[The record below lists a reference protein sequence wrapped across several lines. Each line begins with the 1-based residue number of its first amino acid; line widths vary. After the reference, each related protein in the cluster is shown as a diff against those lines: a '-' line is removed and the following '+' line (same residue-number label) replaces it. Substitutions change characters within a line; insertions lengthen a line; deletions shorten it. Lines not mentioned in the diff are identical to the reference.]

1 MADTPDIPQ
10 ESSVPAEIQRLL
22 QCEPGVGFAIVDG
35 EGVVRFAN
43 ARSAELFLQSK
54 PEAAINMSL
63 EKLFGKE
70 WAAERMAVLRQVSA
84 TGKPAIIRH
93 IRHGKQIQSTLRLLS
108 EPEDEEILYLVVTT
122 EGEQDP
128 AHPDAFEIVESKLA
142 HLGPLEPLTRRE
154 MEVLALIG
162 HGMSTKEIADTL
174 HRSPRT
180 VERHCDGLREKL
192 QTANRVQLAEFARAA
207 GLRVEDANLKRV

>member
-1 MADTPDIPQ
+1 MSETPHNPPD
-10 ESSVPAEIQRLL
+10 SSVPAEIHRLL
-22 QCEPGVGFAIVDG
+22 HCEPGVGFAIVDG
-35 EGVVRFAN
+35 EGIVRFAN
-43 ARSAELFLQSK
+43 PRSAELFLQAK
-54 PEAAINMSL
+54 PEAAVNQSL
-63 EKLFGKE
+63 EQLFGKE
-70 WAAERMAVLRQVSA
+70 WAEERMTVLRKVSA

-108 EPEDEEILYLVVTT
+108 EPGDEEVLYLVVTT

-128 AHPDAFEIVESKLA
+128 AHPEAFEIVESKLA
-142 HLGPLEPLTRRE
+142 HLGPLDPLTRRE

-162 HGMSTKEIADTL
+162 HGLSTKEIADTL

-207 GLRVEDANLKRV
+207 GLQVEDANLKRV